1 MREDAKRSF
10 KSYIIQVSQVTRW
23 WFGPR
28 WKQQRL
34 ETVRVQICLVGM
46 EYKKAKVLSLTNLKK
61 GDVMF
66 LLPIRAKLP
75 EKMVYTFLG

>member
-1 MREDAKRSF
+1 MREEAKISF
-10 KSYIIQVSQVTRW
+10 KSYDHPGEPGDVVVV
-23 WFGPR
+23 GPR
-28 WKQQRL
+28 WKQQRS
-34 ETVRVQICLVGM
+34 ETVRVQICLMGM

-61 GDVMF
+61 GDVMS